1 MRGLWAQVGRQPAME
16 AIPLVMEPE
25 STMYSD
31 PVVVLD
37 YQSLYPSQIIAY
49 NLCFCTCLGRPL
61 HASDPSQA
69 HQLGASSL
77 CLPAGTLTGSLAPDK
92 CAPAYVCLPQ
102 ALPTSFLTI
111 HASWQ
116 PACNQEELALPATSV
131 GNLHSSLPAVP
142 SGTHAA

>member
-1 MRGLWAQVGRQPAME
+1 MICRLQWKPSNVKTSTESWSQVGRQPAME

-49 NLCFCTCLGRPL
+49 NLCFCTCLGRPA

-69 HQLGASSL
+69 HKLGASSL

-92 CAPAYVCLPQ
+92 CAPATVTADILPRHTCISATCLR
-102 ALPTSFLTI
+102 
-111 HASWQ
+111 
-116 PACNQEELALPATSV
+116 
-131 GNLHSSLPAVP
+131 
-142 SGTHAA
+142 SGGGSPPGDLSG

>member
-92 CAPAYVCLPQ
+92 CAPAY
-102 ALPTSFLTI
+102 I
-111 HASWQ
+111 
-116 PACNQEELALPATSV
+116 PAT
-131 GNLHSSLPAVP
+131 GFADFLPHHLCISATCLQ
-142 SGTHAA
+142 SGGVSRPDDLSGDPA